1 MVQPLGADQSPVE
14 EPFRFL
20 FMHRIFYC
28 SFLGSLVLASATAC
42 TKEKA
47 EPQASSFFRVTQD
60 GTAWEEKGT
69 AIYDKSLASFSV
81 LSSKAAAAGQ
91 TQTLY
96 LGFVV
101 PNLRTP
107 VAASPITL
115 EWRQLVG
122 GDSETNQFS
131 NVTVPTASTLQITR
145 LDTVQKV
152 IEGRFD
158 ATLLRNTRYTQ
169 QAEAMQLSEGSFR
182 ISYQDAPIRPQ

>member
-1 MVQPLGADQSPVE
+1 MQPLVADPSPAE

-20 FMHRIFYC
+20 VMRRILHY
-28 SFLGSLVLASATAC
+28 SLLSSLILASATAC
-42 TKEKA
+42 TKEKT
-47 EPQASSFFRVTQD
+47 EPQAASSFRVTQD
-60 GTAWEEKGT
+60 GTVWEEKGT

-81 LSSKAAAAGQ
+81 LSSKATEAGQ

-107 VAASPITL
+107 VVASPITL

-152 IEGRFD
+152 IEGRFE
-158 ATLLRNTRYTQ
+158 ATLLRNRRYTQ
-169 QAEAMQLSEGSFR
+169 QAEVMQLSEGSFR